1 VYRIE
6 EPNDG
11 EKMRKVAR
19 KERRKGKATK
29 EKRKENEMQKC
40 LFAHHERLLF
50 EQKQEKR
57 VNQK

>member
-1 VYRIE
+1 MV
-6 EPNDG
+6 
-11 EKMRKVAR
+11 
-19 KERRKGKATK
+19 RRKGKATK
-29 EKRKENEMQKC
+29 EKRKEIEMQKC